1 MLMFPSPLSFSLQVL
16 NCNYPITDLEVTIDG
31 QTWEPTER
39 QDYNY
44 FERED
49 KSGFGEETVTVRIT
63 CSNGNQV
70 VIPNVSQIP
79 EAEIVAPVNC

>member
-1 MLMFPSPLSFSLQVL
+1 MQVL
-16 NCNYPITDLEVTIDG
+16 NCNYPVTDLEVTIDG
-31 QTWEPTER
+31 ETWESTER

-49 KSGFGEETVTVRIT
+49 KSGFEEETVTVRIT

-70 VIPNVSQIP
+70 VIPNVSP
-79 EAEIVAPVNC
+79 EPEEEIVAPVNC

>member
-1 MLMFPSPLSFSLQVL
+1 MQVL
-16 NCNYPITDLEVTIDG
+16 NCNYPVTNLEVTTDG
-31 QTWEPTER
+31 ETWEATER

-44 FERED
+44 FEKED

-70 VIPNVSQIP
+70 VIPNVNQVP
-79 EAEIVAPVNC
+79 EEEIVAPVNC